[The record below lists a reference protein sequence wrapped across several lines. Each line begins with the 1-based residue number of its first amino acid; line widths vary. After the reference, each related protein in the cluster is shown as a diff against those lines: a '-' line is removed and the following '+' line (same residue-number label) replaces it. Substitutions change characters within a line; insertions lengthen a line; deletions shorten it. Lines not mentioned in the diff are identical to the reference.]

1 LIKQLEIDLRTCTH
15 VIKRLNVAKRTKTK
29 RKLKLLLEHHKPDFK
44 WSAIDKILGIAA
56 NKLLKL
62 SDFE

>member
-1 LIKQLEIDLRTCTH
+1 MSPRELKQSAN
-15 VIKRLNVAKRTKTK
+15 LNC
-29 RKLKLLLEHHKPDFK
+29 LLERHKPDLK

-62 SDFE
+62 CDFE